1 MPTLKWV
8 RRPKSG
14 ASGAAAAAGGE
25 SARRA
30 AAAVP
35 DPVVSAA
42 AEAVPDSAVSAS
54 SAVPDSMQSALPEP
68 SSKRRADSDEVDD
81 ATRRHDYDGHN
92 AALNNSR
99 DASWPISGG
108 CASGT
113 TTTPAGA
120 GGALS
125 SCASGATGTS
135 LGVSPGIVGENWT
148 TRLMVPTGGGDA
160 NLSLFLGGAA
170 ANHTD
175 EDFPPGCIFYK
186 TTKGRGSPKRLYV
199 SKEYTD
205 SKVSI
210 DALKK
215 VVRASAKSSN
225 VVLNAERQNEKKKH
239 ENKTYQRIYF
249 SCRHK
254 KNCNCKM
261 HFTLNYDPEMRRWYL
276 ISESGHP
283 EHIPH
288 ERGQPPRKSAKRKL
302 TQVALEQ
309 QGLASSD
316 FGGDA
321 ATQRIVT
328 AAAVA
333 LCKNA
338 KRSRV

>member
-1 MPTLKWV
+1 MLCVDMPTLKWV

-54 SAVPDSMQSALPEP
+54 SG
-68 SSKRRADSDEVDD
+68 
-81 ATRRHDYDGHN
+81 T
-92 AALNNSR
+92 
-99 DASWPISGG
+99 

-113 TTTPAGA
+113 TTTPA
-120 GGALS
+120 
-125 SCASGATGTS
+125 
-135 LGVSPGIVGENWT
+135 VSPGIVGENWT
-148 TRLMVPTGGGDA
+148 TPLMVPTDEGDA

-175 EDFPPGCIFYK
+175 EEFPTGCILYK
-186 TTKGRGSPKRLYV
+186 VAKGSGSSRRLYL
-199 SKEYTD
+199 SKNYTKLKD
-205 SKVSI
+205 SV

-215 VVRASAKSSN
+215 VIQESAMRSN
-225 VVLNAERQNEKKKH
+225 VPLCAAHRKDG
-239 ENKTYQRIYF
+239 RIRFY
-249 SCRHK
+249 CPHK
-254 KNCNCKM
+254 KNCKCKM
-261 HFTLNYDPEMRRWYL
+261 HFTLHCDPEMSRWYL
-276 ISESGHP
+276 IEGSGHP

-288 ERGQPPRKSAKRKL
+288 ERGQPPRKNAKRKL
-302 TQVALEQ
+302 TQVALQ
-309 QGLASSD
+309 QHGLASSD
-316 FGGDA
+316 FGDA